1 MGSIFAPNYANL
13 FMGFF
18 LSIVMYLIRKKII
31 FVHASSNGI
40 DTLMIYSVFFWEI
53 KNEVWESVSI
63 LNNFVDD
70 LEFTLEVNASRVHF
84 LDMWVQKNEG
94 KLITT
99 LFTKETD
106 RNTLLLATSFHL
118 TFF

>member
-18 LSIVMYLIRKKII
+18 LSIVMYLIREKII